1 MAGIYGIMLANN
13 DQKKVYKNFYNYKFS
28 NSVHSESV
36 VENNVY
42 GRSVINK
49 FQEDRFFHENEN
61 YLLCFE
67 GVNYSKIRKPNE
79 FIRAFEAIGK
89 TFISDLKGIFSG
101 FILDKR
107 NQEMHVFNDPLGTK
121 AIYYY
126 ISDEGL
132 AFSSEMHVLSKILRQ
147 NNIKIS
153 YDFDGIYSLA
163 LFGQMFND
171 FTLVKEIKRLPYA
184 SILSYNPNSKKLE
197 IHQYYK
203 FKKNIITQGLPEII
217 ENLNREVERTVTEI
231 WSKDVEYGYEEHLS
245 LISGGMDSRTNAMI
259 AKKLGFDKINGYTYG
274 NTNSSDVKIAGE
286 VAKDHFYSHT
296 QFNLHNGNF
305 FTENIL
311 ENYIKP
317 VDGLTHFT
325 ASAIIFNA
333 FSSLNM
339 VDYGQIHSGQIGGVI
354 TGGNV
359 YPNFDFQNN
368 QGKLGLNGFVTD
380 KTMLKKLSFLDD
392 LIDSYKG
399 SDFEIF
405 SLEQRL
411 VNGTLMGDKI
421 VSNFIDQA
429 AIAYDL
435 DVLNYVLTI
444 PTKYK
449 VNQRLYYKWLRE
461 KHPSTLR

>member
-1 MAGIYGIMLANN
+1 
-13 DQKKVYKNFYNYKFS
+13 
-28 NSVHSESV
+28 
-36 VENNVY
+36 
-42 GRSVINK
+42 
-49 FQEDRFFHENEN
+49 
-61 YLLCFE
+61 
-67 GVNYSKIRKPNE
+67 
-79 FIRAFEAIGK
+79 
-89 TFISDLKGIFSG
+89 
-101 FILDKR
+101 
-107 NQEMHVFNDPLGTK
+107 
-121 AIYYY
+121 
-126 ISDEGL
+126 
-132 AFSSEMHVLSKILRQ
+132 MHVLSKLLRQ
-147 NNIKIS
+147 NNISIS

-171 FTLVKEIKRLPYA
+171 FTLVKEIKRLSYA
-184 SILSYNPNSKKLE
+184 SILSYNLKSKKLE
-197 IHQYYK
+197 IHQYHK
-203 FKKNIITQGLPEII
+203 FKKNIISQDLPEII
-217 ENLNREVERTVTEI
+217 ESLNREVERTITEI
-231 WSKDVEYGYEEHLS
+231 WSKDLEYDYKEHLS
-245 LISGGMDSRTNAMI
+245 LISGGMDSRTNVMI
-259 AKKLGFDKINGYTYG
+259 ARKLGFNKINGYTYG
-274 NTNSSDVKIAGE
+274 NTNSSDVKIASI
-286 VAKDHFYSHT
+286 VAKDHCYSHT
-296 QFNLHNGNF
+296 QFNLHSGNF

-325 ASAIIFNA
+325 ASAIIYNA

-339 VDYGQIHSGQIGGVI
+339 TDYGQIHSGQIGGVI

-392 LIDSYKG
+392 LIDCYKG

-421 VSNFIDQA
+421 VSNFVDQA

-435 DVLNYVLTI
+435 EVLNNVLTI

-449 VNQRLYYKWLRE
+449 VNQRLYYKWLKA
-461 KHPSTLR
+461 KHPEILEYKWESIGMKPNSEFKINYGRYIKKYVNGAKKYFKLKYDSMNPITNWFQANPNILNKFDEILKENIELIEDQELRKDLIQIYKNDIFEYRNKFAVITVLLAIKLHFHK